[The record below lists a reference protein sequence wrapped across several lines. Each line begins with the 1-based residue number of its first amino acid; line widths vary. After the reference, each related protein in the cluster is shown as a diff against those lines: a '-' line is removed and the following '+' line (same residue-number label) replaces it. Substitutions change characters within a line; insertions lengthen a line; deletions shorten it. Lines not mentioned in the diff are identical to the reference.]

1 MGGVIKK
8 LAGPIMSI
16 ASMFTPLGPIMNM
29 VKMATSM
36 AQTFAN
42 VIKGVAPKLGEKLDQ
57 KIQKASDWAQNA
69 VGKAGAFVQS
79 LGNTATALGNS
90 LANFPPTNPVAAV
103 QVEAR

>member
-8 LAGPIMSI
+8 LAGPLMSI
-16 ASMFTPLGPIMNM
+16 ASMFTPLGPIMQA
-29 VKMATSM
+29 VQMATKV
-36 AQTFAN
+36 AETFSN

-57 KIQKASDWAQNA
+57 KIQKASDWATNA
-69 VGKAGAFVQS
+69 VGKAGAFVQGLGNAATQ
-79 LGNTATALGNS
+79 LGNT

>member
-1 MGGVIKK
+1 MGGAIKK

-29 VKMATSM
+29 VKMATSV
-36 AQTFAN
+36 ASTFSNIMKA
-42 VIKGVAPKLGEKLDQ
+42 VAPKAMEKLDQ

-69 VGKAGAFVQS
+69 VGKAGNFLQS
-79 LGNTATALGNS
+79 LSQSATALGNS